1 MLFTGSDNGFPNS
14 FSKFFANFVIIL
26 ITATSTNN
34 LFFLMQKIIMKQNL
48 ALVVGYGEQ
57 YEFFFLSK
65 SMGLLTPSYYK
76 FYFSQLE
83 P

>member
-57 YEFFFLSK
+57 
-65 SMGLLTPSYYK
+65 
-76 FYFSQLE
+76 
-83 P
+83 

>member
-1 MLFTGSDNGFPNS
+1 MLFTGSYNGFPNS

-26 ITATSTNN
+26 ITATSTNS

-65 SMGLLTPSYYK
+65 SMALLTPSYYK
-76 FYFSQLE
+76 FHFSQLE

>member
-14 FSKFFANFVIIL
+14 FSKFFCEFRDYFDNSNINKQFI
-26 ITATSTNN
+26 
-34 LFFLMQKIIMKQNL
+34 FLMQKIIMKQNL

-65 SMGLLTPSYYK
+65 SMALLTPSYYK